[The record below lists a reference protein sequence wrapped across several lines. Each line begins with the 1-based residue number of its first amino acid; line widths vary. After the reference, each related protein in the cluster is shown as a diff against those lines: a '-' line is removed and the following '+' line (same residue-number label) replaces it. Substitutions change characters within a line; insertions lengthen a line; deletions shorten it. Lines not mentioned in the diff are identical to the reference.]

1 MDLKEIQNLIKFVA
15 KAKVNEVKIE
25 RKDFKITIK
34 SDSAMKV
41 IQPIETS
48 QINIKEEIQAE
59 QADTITKNLPEAQ
72 LEENAELGENLITIK
87 SPMIGTFYRK
97 PSPDK
102 DVFVEVGDTINEGD
116 VLCVIEAMKLFNE
129 IESDISGKLVKVL
142 ADDASPVEFEQPLFV
157 IEKS

>member
-34 SDSAMKV
+34 SDSPTKV

-59 QADTITKNLPEAQ
+59 QADTISKNLPEAQ
-72 LEENAELGENLITIK
+72 LEENTELDENLITIK